1 MNGIEIIPEEIK
13 AKKISSL
20 RVKKTNCTH
29 PGNTSNSQAKEI
41 KSCTFVPHSQ
51 TSEIKRKRENGES
64 RWRLNNALYTEK
76 QLL

>member
-1 MNGIEIIPEEIK
+1 MNGIEIIPE
-13 AKKISSL
+13 
-20 RVKKTNCTH
+20 
-29 PGNTSNSQAKEI
+29 EI

-51 TSEIKRKRENGES
+51 TSEIKRKRENRES